1 MSRNRAGER
10 RAKGGDGSA
19 AAKPG
24 PRRAHGAD
32 AGASRSSAQD
42 QSWVIAICCFLT
54 VAVAAVYA
62 QMGSHEFII
71 FDDNEYIFEN
81 PHITSGLSFANI
93 RWAFTAFFSNN
104 WHPVTWM
111 SHMLDCQLFG
121 LNAGQHHLMGAAF
134 HLANTLLVFLLLRKL
149 TGTLWQGAFVAA
161 AFALHPMHVESV
173 AWASERKDVL
183 STFFALLTIACYT
196 AYAQRPTLLRYAT
209 FFLLFVLGIMAKP
222 MLVTMPFVLM
232 LLDYWPLHRF
242 GDARAGALRVP
253 KQSIGRLL
261 VEKLPMLLVVIA
273 SSALTLAAQSKGGV
287 VRSLEEVTVPMRLT
301 NALVSWVRYAFKLL
315 VPLQQAFYYPYPK
328 TPPVVAAIG
337 AALLLL
343 AITWF
348 VWNSRKERPWAL
360 VGWLWFV
367 GTLVPVIG
375 LVQVATQAIADRY
388 AYIPSI
394 GLFVIMAFGV
404 AELSRRWPS
413 RAAVLACTAAIVLGV
428 YGTKAWTQTR
438 YWKDSVTLFSH
449 DAAIIPD
456 NVLASRNL
464 GVAYFRLGNY
474 DSAIAA
480 IKNVLRVYPHDE
492 ISIFDLATA
501 YDRVGSLAEADSC
514 YRVAIELVPSHVE
527 ARYNRGSLLN
537 RMNRYEDAA
546 AEFREAV
553 RIRPDYFEAYNNLG
567 NALGHLGKD
576 DEAVAA
582 YQKALSLNPNYV
594 EAHNNMGTT
603 LRKLQRNDEAIQEYE
618 TALRLNPSFPA
629 AHYNLAIVEMT
640 RGDSAKAM
648 QHFDQAAA
656 LDAKLVNPMRPR

>member
-1 MSRNRAGER
+1 M
-10 RAKGGDGSA
+10 
-19 AAKPG
+19 
-24 PRRAHGAD
+24 
-32 AGASRSSAQD
+32 
-42 QSWVIAICCFLT
+42 IAICCLLT

-62 QMGSHEFII
+62 QMGHHAFIV

-81 PHITSGLSFANI
+81 PHIASGLNLANI
-93 RWAFTAFFSNN
+93 RWALTAFFSNN

-149 TGTLWQGAFVAA
+149 TGTLWQSAFVAA

-183 STFFALLTIACYT
+183 STFFALLTIGSYA
-196 AYAQRPTLLRYAT
+196 AYAQRPTVLRYVT
-209 FFLLFVLGIMAKP
+209 FFLLFVLGLMAKP
-222 MLVTMPFVLM
+222 MLVTLPFVLM
-232 LLDYWPLHRF
+232 LLDYWPLRRF
-242 GDARAGALRVP
+242 GDARGGALRVP
-253 KQSIGRLL
+253 KQSLGRLL
-261 VEKLPMLLVVIA
+261 AEKAPMLLAVVA
-273 SSALTLAAQSKGGV
+273 SSLLTLAAQSKGGV
-287 VRSLEEVTVPMRLT
+287 VRSLEDVTVTMRVT

-328 TPPVVAAIG
+328 TPPVALAAG

-348 VWNSRKERPWAL
+348 VWSARKERPWAL

-394 GLFVIMAFGV
+394 GLFVIMAFGI

-413 RAAVLACTAAIVLGV
+413 RTVVLACGAVIVLGV
-428 YGTKAWTQTR
+428 YGAKAWTQTR
-438 YWKDSVTLFSH
+438 YWKDGVTLFSH

-464 GVAYFRLGNY
+464 GVEYFRLGNY
-474 DSAIAA
+474 DAAIAA
-480 IKNVLRVYPHDE
+480 IKNVLRVYPNDE

-501 YDRVGSLAEADSC
+501 YDRAGSLAEADSC

-537 RMNRYEDAA
+537 RMNRYEEAA
-546 AEFREAV
+546 TEFREAV
-553 RIRPDYFEAYNNLG
+553 RIRPNYFEAYNNLG

-576 DEAVAA
+576 DEAVAS
-582 YQKALSLNPNYV
+582 YEKALSLNSNYV
-594 EAHNNMGTT
+594 EAHNNMGTA
-603 LRKLQRNDEAIQEYE
+603 LRKLQRNDEAIREYE
-618 TALRLNPSFPA
+618 LALRLNPRFPA
-629 AHYNLAIVEMT
+629 AHYNLAIAEMT
-640 RGDSAKAM
+640 RGDSAQAM